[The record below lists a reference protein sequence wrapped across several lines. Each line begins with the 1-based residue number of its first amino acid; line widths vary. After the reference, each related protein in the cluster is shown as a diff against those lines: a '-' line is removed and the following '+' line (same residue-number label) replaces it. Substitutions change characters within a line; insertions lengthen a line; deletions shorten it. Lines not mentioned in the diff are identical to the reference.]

1 MTRSC
6 VISVS
11 RDLTLSGDNV
21 CTWLVMCPACVF
33 LSVETYLREVKAQ
46 SLANSAG
53 VGAIP
58 MGQHVGDDE
67 QALYLLLQCGHNME
81 EALRRR
87 KMQVILPSDPM
98 SLWSE
103 DECKNF
109 ETGLRLYGKNFH
121 QIQQYKVRT
130 RSVGE
135 LVQFYYMWKKSARH
149 DAFANKNRLEK
160 KKYTLHPGTT

>member
-1 MTRSC
+1 M
-6 VISVS
+6 
-11 RDLTLSGDNV
+11 SGED
-21 CTWLVMCPACVF
+21 
-33 LSVETYLREVKAQ
+33 YLREVKKQ
-46 SLANSAG
+46 SLAQSTG
-53 VGAIP
+53 VAAIP
-58 MGQHVGDDE
+58 TGQHIPDDE

-87 KMQVILPSDPM
+87 KMTVVLPSDPM

-109 ETGLRLYGKNFH
+109 ETGLRIHGKTFH
-121 QIQQYKVRT
+121 KIQQNMVRT

-149 DAFANKNRLEK
+149 DAFASKNRLEK
-160 KKYTLHPGTT
+160 RKYTLHPGVT